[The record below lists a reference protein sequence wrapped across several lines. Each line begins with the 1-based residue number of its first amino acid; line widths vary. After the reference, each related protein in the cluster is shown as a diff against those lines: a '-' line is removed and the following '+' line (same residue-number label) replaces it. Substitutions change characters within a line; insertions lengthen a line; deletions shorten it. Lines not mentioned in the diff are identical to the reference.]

1 MSITQVKEVALYVKD
16 LYKAKEFYHGLL
28 EFPIIGM
35 VDGRHIF
42 FRVGS
47 TVLLCFIAE
56 STQNDTTLPPH
67 FGYGQQHIAF
77 EVPAIDYDSWKV
89 KISQLGIEII
99 HEHQWQEGVK
109 SFYFKD
115 NDEHILEIIPEKMW
129 GF

>member
-1 MSITQVKEVALYVKD
+1 MPITQVKEVALYVKD
-16 LYKAKEFYHGLL
+16 LQKSKTFYHGLL
-28 EFPIIGM
+28 GFPVIGM
-35 VDGRHIF
+35 VENRHIF

-56 STQNDTTLPPH
+56 STKHDTVLPPH

-77 EVPAIDYDSWKV
+77 EVPPSEYESWKD
-89 KISQLGIEII
+89 KITQLGIKII
-99 HEHQWQEGVK
+99 HEHQWSEGVK

-115 NDEHILEIIPEKMW
+115 EDEHILEIIPEKMW